1 MTERLYKIVISR
13 DPDDGRFIAE
23 VPTLAPCLTW
33 GETLEE
39 ALEMAKE
46 AIEGVLESR
55 EANGYIIEDDTEE
68 LVQESKRSALHT
80 VLPIH
85 FTPIQTRLSA

>member
-1 MTERLYKIVISR
+1 MENRLYKIVVTQ

-39 ALEMAKE
+39 ALAMAKE
-46 AIEGVLESR
+46 AIEAVLESR
-55 EANGYIIEDDTEE
+55 EANGFAIADDTAE
-68 LVQESKRSALHT
+68 LQRESQTIPLHT
-80 VLPIH
+80 VVPVRFASGKSQL
-85 FTPIQTRLSA
+85 TA

>member
-1 MTERLYKIVISR
+1 MAERLYKIVITQ

-23 VPTLAPCLTW
+23 VPTLEPCVTW

-39 ALEMAKE
+39 ALDMAKE

-55 EANGYIIEDDTEE
+55 EANGYPIEDDTQE
-68 LVQESKRSALHT
+68 LLRVSRHT
-80 VLPIH
+80 TLQAVVPIH
-85 FTPIQTRLSA
+85 FTPDKVA